1 MFNIGFDI
9 GIYIYYDK
17 VFGIGDNFL
26 FIVLC
31 KGFDFLLMV
40 FLWKWYVGRYFM
52 RKICFISGKIF
63 FENWFEFGSI
73 SW

>member
-1 MFNIGFDI
+1 MFSSKFEYIFCGMGNIYVIFCYIGFDI

-40 FLWKWYVGRYFM
+40 FL
-52 RKICFISGKIF
+52 
-63 FENWFEFGSI
+63 
-73 SW
+73 